1 MKLLSKVAAA
11 AVLVLASVTVF
22 ADTYPTKPIR
32 LVVPFPPGGTT
43 DNFGRLLAT
52 RLSEKLGQPVVVD
65 NRAGAGGN
73 IGTDTVAKSPA
84 DGYTLLF
91 ATVGTQ
97 SINASLYK
105 RLPFD
110 PQKDFTPI
118 APFASVPNILVVNP
132 NVPVKSVSELI
143 AYSKSKP
150 DTLNMGSAGNGT
162 TNHLSGELF
171 KSMTGASITHVP
183 YKGSGPAMADLL
195 GNQIQLMFDNLPGS
209 LPQVKAGGLR
219 ALAVTGATR
228 SPTLP
233 NVPTMAEAGVPGYVA
248 EVWFGVVAPKNLP
261 KDILAKLSQEITQ
274 ISQEKAT
281 VEKLAGQG
289 ATPLSST
296 PTEFSQ
302 RIQSDTEKWSK
313 IVRASGATV
322 E

>member
-1 MKLLSKVAAA
+1 MNLLSQVAAA
-11 AVLVLASVTVF
+11 AVVVLSTAAVF
-22 ADTYPTKPIR
+22 ANTYPSKPIR
-32 LVVPFPPGGTT
+32 LIVPFAAGGTT
-43 DNFGRLLAT
+43 DNLGRLLAT

-65 NRAGAGGN
+65 NRGGAGGN
-73 IGTDTVAKSPA
+73 IGMDLVAKAPA

-91 ATVGTQ
+91 GTVGTS

-132 NVPVKSVSELI
+132 NVPVKSVAELI

-150 DTLNMGSAGNGT
+150 NALNMGSAGSGT
-162 TNHLSGELF
+162 TNHLSGKMF
-171 KSMTGASITHVP
+171 KSMTGASMTHVP

-209 LPQVKAGGLR
+209 LPQVKSGGLR

-233 NVPTMAEAGVPGYVA
+233 DVPTMAEAGVTGYVA
-248 EVWFGVVAPKNLP
+248 DVWFGVIAPKNLP
-261 KDILAKLSQEITQ
+261 KEILAKISQEITQ
-274 ISQEKAT
+274 ISQEKVT

-289 ATPLSST
+289 ATPMSST
-296 PTEFSQ
+296 PTEFAQ
-302 RIQSDTEKWSK
+302 RIQSDTEKWAK
-313 IVRASGATV
+313 IVRTSGATV
-322 E
+322 D